1 MITREQIYGKEAT
14 EILRFITTYHC
25 IDRKHLLRIYPDKE
39 RQVDN
44 LLKYLLRQGR
54 IYTSP
59 NTADIFFDNS
69 ECCSNPIAAMD
80 REMLAALWVY
90 ADFADRAEYHSAG
103 DFPVK
108 ILFFADA
115 TAFDIIY
122 VPEGRET
129 LINCA
134 SAQLDDESKRLV
146 IVETV
151 EQIDLLDIP
160 NTAAY
165 CLVNLH
171 SGEIQYF
178 TMEDSE
184 EE

>member
-14 EILRFITTYHC
+14 EILRYITTYHC
-25 IDRKHLLRIYPDKE
+25 IMRNHLLRIYPDKE
-39 RQVDN
+39 KQIDN

-54 IYTSP
+54 IYTGP
-59 NTADIFFDNS
+59 NSADIFFDNS
-69 ECCSNPIAAMD
+69 ECPMD

-90 ADFADRAEYHSAG
+90 ADFADRAEYHNSG
-103 DFPVK
+103 EFPVK
-108 ILFFADA
+108 IMFFADA

-122 VPEGRET
+122 VPEDRET

-134 SAQLDDESKRLV
+134 SMQLDEDSKRIV

-151 EQIDLLDIP
+151 EQIDKLNIP

-171 SGEIQYF
+171 TGEIQYY
-178 TMEDSE
+178 TTE
-184 EE
+184 ETEEN

>member
-14 EILRFITTYHC
+14 EILGYITTYHC
-25 IDRKHLLRIYPDKE
+25 IHRKHLLRIYPEKE

-59 NTADIFFDNS
+59 ETADIFFDNPV
-69 ECCSNPIAAMD
+69 CSID
-80 REMLAALWVY
+80 KEILAALWVY
-90 ADFADRAEYHSAG
+90 SDFADRAEYHSVG
-103 DFPVK
+103 EFPVK

-129 LINCA
+129 LVNCA
-134 SAQLDDESKRLV
+134 AAQLDDESKRL
-146 IVETV
+146 ITVENV
-151 EQIDLLDIP
+151 EQIDKLDIP

-165 CLVNLH
+165 CLVNLQ

-178 TMEDSE
+178 TTEESE
-184 EE
+184 ED

>member
-1 MITREQIYGKEAT
+1 
-14 EILRFITTYHC
+14 
-25 IDRKHLLRIYPDKE
+25 
-39 RQVDN
+39 
-44 LLKYLLRQGR
+44 
-54 IYTSP
+54 
-59 NTADIFFDNS
+59 
-69 ECCSNPIAAMD
+69 
-80 REMLAALWVY
+80 MLSALWVY

-103 DFPVK
+103 EFPVK

-134 SAQLDDESKRLV
+134 SEQLDDESKRLV

>member
-14 EILRFITTYHC
+14 GVLRFITTYHC
-25 IDRKHLLRIYPDKE
+25 VHRNHILRIYPDKE
-39 RQVDN
+39 TQINN

-59 NTADIFFDNS
+59 ETADIFFDNA
-69 ECCSNPIAAMD
+69 ECQID
-80 REMLAALWVY
+80 KEMLTALWVY
-90 ADFADRAEYHSAG
+90 ADFADKAEHNCIG
-103 DFPVK
+103 EFPVK

-122 VPEGRET
+122 VPKGRET

-134 SAQLDDESKRLV
+134 SEQLDDESKRLV